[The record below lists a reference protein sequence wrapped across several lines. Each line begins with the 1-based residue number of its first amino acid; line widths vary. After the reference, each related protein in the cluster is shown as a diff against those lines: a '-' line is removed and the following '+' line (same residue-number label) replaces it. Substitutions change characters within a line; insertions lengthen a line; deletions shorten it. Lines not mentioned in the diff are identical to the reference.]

1 MNDKTQLKRAS
12 KLGVIFYS
20 CGDLAS
26 QFVWTFIGSYLTIF
40 YTDIVGLAPAA
51 AAAIMMIARVWDAVN
66 DPMMGAIAERTR
78 SKLGRFRPYIL
89 FGSPPL
95 LAIFSVLCFTHP
107 FEGSSTAGVIYA
119 AVTYIITGMLYTLVN
134 IPYGALAS
142 VMTEDAEQRNQINA
156 SRNVGMNVGILI
168 VNGITANIMLFFSGK
183 GAEVANGNGYFMT
196 ALVYAIISIPCF
208 LAVFFTSK
216 EQVVPEVTKE
226 KFSLTATISGLVKNK
241 NLMILLVIMILQMAA
256 WMGRIGVVIYYIMYC
271 LGSFTLIPVI
281 MLAPS
286 VCGIVS
292 SLLVPKVMSKL
303 GKRVTLQIAVT
314 CQGLALLAMYFT
326 PFDNLTLIIIESGL
340 VGFFNVSFPCS
351 LSLLGDAIDYNE
363 YKTGIRNDG
372 IAYATYGLAQKLGN
386 AIGASVGVLLLAAF
400 GYVANAQQTP
410 ETLHGINMVVN
421 LMPAIIFFLTAIF
434 AFTWRLKDSE
444 ADEVRAKLHERKSKE
459 NIE

>member
-1 MNDKTQLKRAS
+1 MNNKTQLKRAS
-12 KLGVIFYS
+12 NCGVIFYS
-20 CGDLAS
+20 FGDLAS
-26 QFVWTFIGSYLTIF
+26 QFVWTFIGSYLTVF

-78 SKLGRFRPYIL
+78 SKFGRFRPYIL
-89 FGSPPL
+89 FGSPL

-107 FEGSSTAGVIYA
+107 FAGSSKAGVIYA

-134 IPYGALAS
+134 IPYGALAA
-142 VMTEDAEQRNQINA
+142 VMTEDAEQRNKINA

-168 VNGITANIMLFFSGK
+168 VNGITANVMLFFSGK

-226 KFSLTATISGLVKNK
+226 KFSLKMTITGLVTNK

-292 SLLVPKVMSKL
+292 SLMVPKVMSKF
-303 GKRVTLQIAVT
+303 GKRMTLQIAVT
-314 CQGLALLAMYFT
+314 CQGIALLAMYFT

-363 YKTGIRNDG
+363 YKTGMRNDG
-372 IAYATYGLAQKLGN
+372 IAYATYGLAQTLGN
-386 AIGASVGVLLLAAF
+386 AIGASVGVLLLASF

-410 ETLHGINMVVN
+410 ETLHGINIVVN
-421 LMPAIIFFLTAIF
+421 LIPAIIFFLTAIF

-444 ADEVRAKLHERKSKE
+444 ADEVRAKLHERKNKE

>member
-1 MNDKTQLKRAS
+1 MNNKTQLKRAS
-12 KLGVIFYS
+12 NCGVIFYS
-20 CGDLAS
+20 FGDLAS
-26 QFVWTFIGSYLTIF
+26 QFVWTFIGSYLTVF

-78 SKLGRFRPYIL
+78 SKFGRFRPYIL
-89 FGSPPL
+89 FGSPL

-107 FEGSSTAGVIYA
+107 FAGSSKAGVIYA

-134 IPYGALAS
+134 IPYGALAA
-142 VMTEDAEQRNQINA
+142 VMTEDAEQRNKINA

-168 VNGITANIMLFFSGK
+168 GNGITANVMLFFSGK

-226 KFSLTATISGLVKNK
+226 KFSLKTTITGLVTNK

-292 SLLVPKVMSKL
+292 SLMVPKVMSKF
-303 GKRVTLQIAVT
+303 GKRMTLQIAVT
-314 CQGLALLAMYFT
+314 CQGIALLAMYFT

-363 YKTGIRNDG
+363 YKTGMRNDG

-386 AIGASVGVLLLAAF
+386 AIGASVGVLLLASF

-410 ETLHGINMVVN
+410 ETLHGINIVVN
-421 LMPAIIFFLTAIF
+421 LIPAIIFFLTAIF

-444 ADEVRAKLHERKSKE
+444 ADEVRAKLHERKNKE

>member
-1 MNDKTQLKRAS
+1 MNNKTQLKRAS
-12 KLGVIFYS
+12 NCGVIFYS
-20 CGDLAS
+20 FGDLAS
-26 QFVWTFIGSYLTIF
+26 QFVWTFIGSYLTVF

-78 SKLGRFRPYIL
+78 SKFGRFRPYIL
-89 FGSPPL
+89 FGSPL

-107 FEGSSTAGVIYA
+107 FAGSSKAGVIYA
-119 AVTYIITGMLYTLVN
+119 AVAYIITGMLYTLVN
-134 IPYGALAS
+134 IPYGALAA
-142 VMTEDAEQRNQINA
+142 VMTEDAEQRNKINA

-168 VNGITANIMLFFSGK
+168 VNGITANVMLFFSGK

-226 KFSLTATISGLVKNK
+226 KFSLKTTITGLVTNK

-292 SLLVPKVMSKL
+292 SLMVPKVMSKF
-303 GKRVTLQIAVT
+303 GKRMTLQIAVT
-314 CQGLALLAMYFT
+314 CQGIALLAMYFT

-363 YKTGIRNDG
+363 YKTGMRNDG

-386 AIGASVGVLLLAAF
+386 AIGASVGVLLLASF

-410 ETLHGINMVVN
+410 ETLHGINIVVN
-421 LMPAIIFFLTAIF
+421 LIPAIIFFLTAIF

-444 ADEVRAKLHERKSKE
+444 ADEVRAKLHERKNKE

>member
-1 MNDKTQLKRAS
+1 MNNKTQLKRAS
-12 KLGVIFYS
+12 NCGVIFYS
-20 CGDLAS
+20 FGDLAS
-26 QFVWTFIGSYLTIF
+26 QFVWTFIGSYLTVF

-78 SKLGRFRPYIL
+78 SKFGRFRPYIL
-89 FGSPPL
+89 FGSPL

-107 FEGSSTAGVIYA
+107 FAGSSKAGVIYA

-134 IPYGALAS
+134 IPYGALAA
-142 VMTEDAEQRNQINA
+142 VMTEDAEQRNKINA

-168 VNGITANIMLFFSGK
+168 VNGITANVMLFFSGK

-196 ALVYAIISIPCF
+196 VLVYAIISIPCF

-226 KFSLTATISGLVKNK
+226 KFSLKMTITGLVTNK

-292 SLLVPKVMSKL
+292 SLMVPKVMSKF
-303 GKRVTLQIAVT
+303 GKRMTLQIAVT
-314 CQGLALLAMYFT
+314 CQGIALLAMYFT

-363 YKTGIRNDG
+363 YKTGMRNDG

-386 AIGASVGVLLLAAF
+386 AIGASVGVLLLASF

-410 ETLHGINMVVN
+410 ETLHGINIVVN
-421 LMPAIIFFLTAIF
+421 LIPAIIFFLTAIF

-444 ADEVRAKLHERKSKE
+444 ADEVRAKLHERKNKE

>member
-1 MNDKTQLKRAS
+1 MNNKTQLKRVS
-12 KLGVIFYS
+12 NCGVIFYS
-20 CGDLAS
+20 FGDLAS
-26 QFVWTFIGSYLTIF
+26 QFVWTFIGSYLTVF

-78 SKLGRFRPYIL
+78 SKFGRFRPYIL
-89 FGSPPL
+89 FGSPL

-107 FEGSSTAGVIYA
+107 FAGSSKAGVIYA

-134 IPYGALAS
+134 IPYGALAA
-142 VMTEDAEQRNQINA
+142 VMTEDAEQRNKINA

-168 VNGITANIMLFFSGK
+168 VNGITANVMLFFSGK

-226 KFSLTATISGLVKNK
+226 KFSLKTTITGLVTNK

-292 SLLVPKVMSKL
+292 SLMVPKVMSKF
-303 GKRVTLQIAVT
+303 GKRMTLQIAVT
-314 CQGLALLAMYFT
+314 CQGIALLAMYFT

-363 YKTGIRNDG
+363 YKTGMRNDG

-386 AIGASVGVLLLAAF
+386 AIGASVGVLLLASF

-410 ETLHGINMVVN
+410 ETLHGINIVVN
-421 LMPAIIFFLTAIF
+421 LIPAIIFFLTAIF

-444 ADEVRAKLHERKSKE
+444 ADEVRAKLHERKNKE

>member
-1 MNDKTQLKRAS
+1 MNNKTQLKRAS
-12 KLGVIFYS
+12 NCGVIFYS
-20 CGDLAS
+20 FGDLAS
-26 QFVWTFIGSYLTIF
+26 QFVWTFIGSYLTVF

-78 SKLGRFRPYIL
+78 SKFGRFRPYIL
-89 FGSPPL
+89 FGTPL

-107 FEGSSTAGVIYA
+107 FAGSSKAGVIYA

-134 IPYGALAS
+134 IPYGALAA
-142 VMTEDAEQRNQINA
+142 VMTEDAEQRNKINA

-168 VNGITANIMLFFSGK
+168 VNGITANVMLFFSGK

-226 KFSLTATISGLVKNK
+226 KFSLKTTITGLVTNK

-292 SLLVPKVMSKL
+292 SLMVPKVMSKF
-303 GKRVTLQIAVT
+303 GKRMTLQIAVT
-314 CQGLALLAMYFT
+314 CQGIALLAMYFT

-363 YKTGIRNDG
+363 YKTGMRNDG

-386 AIGASVGVLLLAAF
+386 AIGASVGVLLLASF

-410 ETLHGINMVVN
+410 ETLHGINIVVN
-421 LMPAIIFFLTAIF
+421 LIPAIIFFLTAIF

-444 ADEVRAKLHERKSKE
+444 ADEVRAKLHERKNKE

>member
-1 MNDKTQLKRAS
+1 MNNKTQLKRAS
-12 KLGVIFYS
+12 NCGVIFYS
-20 CGDLAS
+20 FGDLAS
-26 QFVWTFIGSYLTIF
+26 QFVWTFIGSYLTVF

-78 SKLGRFRPYIL
+78 SKFGRFRPYIL
-89 FGSPPL
+89 FGSPL

-107 FEGSSTAGVIYA
+107 FAGSSKAGVIYA

-134 IPYGALAS
+134 IPYGALAA
-142 VMTEDAEQRNQINA
+142 VMTEDAEQRNKINA

-168 VNGITANIMLFFSGK
+168 VNGITANVMLFFSGK

-226 KFSLTATISGLVKNK
+226 KFSLKMTITGLVTNK

-292 SLLVPKVMSKL
+292 SLMVPKVMSKF
-303 GKRVTLQIAVT
+303 GKRMTLQIAVT
-314 CQGLALLAMYFT
+314 CQGIALLAMYFT

-363 YKTGIRNDG
+363 YKTGMRNDG
-372 IAYATYGLAQKLGN
+372 IAYAIYGLAQKLGN
-386 AIGASVGVLLLAAF
+386 AIGASVGVLLLASF

-410 ETLHGINMVVN
+410 ETLHGINIVVN
-421 LMPAIIFFLTAIF
+421 LIPAIIFFLTAIF

-444 ADEVRAKLHERKSKE
+444 ADEVRAKLHERKNKE

>member
-1 MNDKTQLKRAS
+1 MNNKTQLKRAS
-12 KLGVIFYS
+12 NCGVIFYS

-26 QFVWTFIGSYLTIF
+26 QFVWTFIGSYLTVF

-78 SKLGRFRPYIL
+78 SKFGRFRPYIL
-89 FGSPPL
+89 FGSPL

-107 FEGSSTAGVIYA
+107 FAGSSKAGVIYA

-134 IPYGALAS
+134 IPYGALAA
-142 VMTEDAEQRNQINA
+142 VMTEDAEQRNKINA

-216 EQVVPEVTKE
+216 EQVVPEGTKE
-226 KFSLTATISGLVKNK
+226 KFSLKATITGLVTNK

-286 VCGIVS
+286 VCGIIS
-292 SLLVPKVMSKL
+292 SLMVPKVMSKF
-303 GKRVTLQIAVT
+303 GKRTTLQIAVT
-314 CQGLALLAMYFT
+314 CQGIALLAMYFT

-363 YKTGIRNDG
+363 YKTGVRNDG

-444 ADEVRAKLHERKSKE
+444 ADEVRAKLHERKNKE

>member
-1 MNDKTQLKRAS
+1 MNNKTQLKRAS
-12 KLGVIFYS
+12 NCGVIFYS
-20 CGDLAS
+20 FGDLAS
-26 QFVWTFIGSYLTIF
+26 QFVWTFIGSYLTVF

-78 SKLGRFRPYIL
+78 SKFGRFRPYIL
-89 FGSPPL
+89 FGSPL

-107 FEGSSTAGVIYA
+107 FAGSSKAGVIYA

-134 IPYGALAS
+134 IPYGALAA
-142 VMTEDAEQRNQINA
+142 VMTEDAEQRNKINA

-168 VNGITANIMLFFSGK
+168 VNGITANVMLFFSGK

-226 KFSLTATISGLVKNK
+226 KFSLKTTITGLVTNK

-292 SLLVPKVMSKL
+292 SLMVPKVMSKF
-303 GKRVTLQIAVT
+303 GKRMTLQIAVT
-314 CQGLALLAMYFT
+314 CQGIALLAMYFT

-363 YKTGIRNDG
+363 YKTGMRNDG

-386 AIGASVGVLLLAAF
+386 AIGASVGVLLLASF

-410 ETLHGINMVVN
+410 ETLHGINIVVN
-421 LMPAIIFFLTAIF
+421 LIPAIIFFLTAIF

-444 ADEVRAKLHERKSKE
+444 ADEVRAKLHERKNKE

>member
-89 FGSPPL
+89 FGSPL

-156 SRNVGMNVGILI
+156 SRNVGMNVAILI

>member
-1 MNDKTQLKRAS
+1 MNNKTQLKRAS
-12 KLGVIFYS
+12 NCGVIFYS
-20 CGDLAS
+20 FGDLAS
-26 QFVWTFIGSYLTIF
+26 QFVWTFIGSYLTVF

-78 SKLGRFRPYIL
+78 SKFGRFRPYIL
-89 FGSPPL
+89 FGSPL

-107 FEGSSTAGVIYA
+107 FAGSSKAGVIYA

-134 IPYGALAS
+134 IPYGALAA
-142 VMTEDAEQRNQINA
+142 VMTEDAEQRNKINA

-168 VNGITANIMLFFSGK
+168 VNGITANVMLFFSGK

-226 KFSLTATISGLVKNK
+226 KFSLKTTITGLVTNK
-241 NLMILLVIMILQMAA
+241 NLMILLVIMILQMVA

-292 SLLVPKVMSKL
+292 SLMVPKVMSKF
-303 GKRVTLQIAVT
+303 GKRMTLQIAVT
-314 CQGLALLAMYFT
+314 CQGIALLAMYFT

-363 YKTGIRNDG
+363 YKTGMRNDG

-386 AIGASVGVLLLAAF
+386 AIGASVGVLLLASF

-410 ETLHGINMVVN
+410 ETLHGINIVVN
-421 LMPAIIFFLTAIF
+421 LIPAIIFFLTAIF

-444 ADEVRAKLHERKSKE
+444 ADEVRAKLHERKNKE

>member
-1 MNDKTQLKRAS
+1 MNNKTQLKRAS
-12 KLGVIFYS
+12 NCGVIFYS
-20 CGDLAS
+20 FGDLAS
-26 QFVWTFIGSYLTIF
+26 QFVWTFIGSYLTVF

-78 SKLGRFRPYIL
+78 SKFGRFRPYIL
-89 FGSPPL
+89 FGSPL

-107 FEGSSTAGVIYA
+107 FAGSSKAGVIYA

-134 IPYGALAS
+134 IPYGALAA
-142 VMTEDAEQRNQINA
+142 VMTEDAEQRNKINA

-168 VNGITANIMLFFSGK
+168 VNGITANVMLFFSGK

-226 KFSLTATISGLVKNK
+226 KFSLKTTITGLVTNK
-241 NLMILLVIMILQMAA
+241 NQMILLVIMILQMAA

-292 SLLVPKVMSKL
+292 SLMVPKVMSKF
-303 GKRVTLQIAVT
+303 GKRMTLQIAVT
-314 CQGLALLAMYFT
+314 CQGIALLAMYFT

-363 YKTGIRNDG
+363 YKTGMRNDG

-386 AIGASVGVLLLAAF
+386 AIGASVGVLLLASF

-410 ETLHGINMVVN
+410 ETLHGINIVVN
-421 LMPAIIFFLTAIF
+421 LIPAIIFFLTAIF

-444 ADEVRAKLHERKSKE
+444 ADEVRAKLHERKNKE

>member
-1 MNDKTQLKRAS
+1 MNNKTQLKRAS
-12 KLGVIFYS
+12 NCGVIFYS
-20 CGDLAS
+20 FGDLAS
-26 QFVWTFIGSYLTIF
+26 QFVWTFIGSYLTVF

-78 SKLGRFRPYIL
+78 SKFGRFRPYIL
-89 FGSPPL
+89 FGSPL

-107 FEGSSTAGVIYA
+107 FAGSSKAGVIYA

-134 IPYGALAS
+134 IPYGALAA
-142 VMTEDAEQRNQINA
+142 VMTEDAEQRNKINA

-168 VNGITANIMLFFSGK
+168 VNGITANVMLFFSGK

-226 KFSLTATISGLVKNK
+226 KFSLKMTITGLVTNK

-292 SLLVPKVMSKL
+292 SLMVPKVMSKF
-303 GKRVTLQIAVT
+303 GKRMTLQIAVT
-314 CQGLALLAMYFT
+314 CQGIALLAMYFT

-340 VGFFNVSFPCS
+340 VVFFNVSFPCS

-363 YKTGIRNDG
+363 YKTGMRNDG

-386 AIGASVGVLLLAAF
+386 AIGASVGVLLLASF

-410 ETLHGINMVVN
+410 ETLHGINIVVN
-421 LMPAIIFFLTAIF
+421 LIPAIIFFLTAIF

-444 ADEVRAKLHERKSKE
+444 ADEVRAKLHERKNKE

>member
-1 MNDKTQLKRAS
+1 MNNKTQLKRAS
-12 KLGVIFYS
+12 NCGVIFYS
-20 CGDLAS
+20 FGDLAS
-26 QFVWTFIGSYLTIF
+26 QFVWTFIGSYLTVF
-40 YTDIVGLAPAA
+40 YTDIVRLAPAA

-78 SKLGRFRPYIL
+78 SKFGRFRPYIL
-89 FGSPPL
+89 FGSPL

-107 FEGSSTAGVIYA
+107 FAGSSKAGVIYA

-134 IPYGALAS
+134 IPYGALAA
-142 VMTEDAEQRNQINA
+142 VMTEDAEQRNKINA

-168 VNGITANIMLFFSGK
+168 VNGITANVMLFFSGK

-226 KFSLTATISGLVKNK
+226 KFSLKTTITGLVTNK

-292 SLLVPKVMSKL
+292 SLMVPKVMSKF
-303 GKRVTLQIAVT
+303 GKRMTLQIAVT
-314 CQGLALLAMYFT
+314 CQGIALLAMYFT

-363 YKTGIRNDG
+363 YKTGMRNDG

-386 AIGASVGVLLLAAF
+386 AIGASVGVLLLASF

-410 ETLHGINMVVN
+410 ETLHGINIVVN
-421 LMPAIIFFLTAIF
+421 LIPAIIFFLTAIF

-444 ADEVRAKLHERKSKE
+444 ADEVRAKLHERKNKE

>member
-1 MNDKTQLKRAS
+1 MNNKIQLKRAS
-12 KLGVIFYS
+12 NLGVIFYS

-26 QFVWTFIGSYLTIF
+26 QFVWTFIGSYLTVF
-40 YTDIVGLAPAA
+40 YTDIVGLAPAV

-89 FGSPPL
+89 FGSPL

-107 FEGSSTAGVIYA
+107 FAGSSTAGVIYA

-134 IPYGALAS
+134 IPYGALAA
-142 VMTEDAEQRNQINA
+142 VMTEDAEQRNKINA

-216 EQVVPEVTKE
+216 EQVVPEGTKE
-226 KFSLTATISGLVKNK
+226 KFSLKATITGLVTNK

-292 SLLVPKVMSKL
+292 SLLVPKVMSKF
-303 GKRVTLQIAVT
+303 GKRTTLQIAVT
-314 CQGLALLAMYFT
+314 CQGIALLAMYFT
-326 PFDNLTLIIIESGL
+326 SFDNLTLIIIESGL

-363 YKTGIRNDG
+363 YKTGVRNDG

-444 ADEVRAKLHERKSKE
+444 ADEVRAKLHERKNKE
-459 NIE
+459 NVE

>member
-1 MNDKTQLKRAS
+1 MNNKTQLKRAS
-12 KLGVIFYS
+12 NCGVIFYS
-20 CGDLAS
+20 FGDLAS
-26 QFVWTFIGSYLTIF
+26 QFVWTFIGSYLTVF

-78 SKLGRFRPYIL
+78 SKFGRFRPYIL
-89 FGSPPL
+89 FGSPL

-107 FEGSSTAGVIYA
+107 FAGSSKAGVIYA

-134 IPYGALAS
+134 IPYGALAA
-142 VMTEDAEQRNQINA
+142 VMTEDAEQRNKINA

-168 VNGITANIMLFFSGK
+168 VNGITANVMLFFSGK

-226 KFSLTATISGLVKNK
+226 KFSLKMTITGLVTNK

-292 SLLVPKVMSKL
+292 SLMVPKVMSKF
-303 GKRVTLQIAVT
+303 GKRMTLQIAVT
-314 CQGLALLAMYFT
+314 CQGIALLAMYFT

-363 YKTGIRNDG
+363 YKTGMRNDG

-386 AIGASVGVLLLAAF
+386 AIGASVGVLLLASF

-410 ETLHGINMVVN
+410 ETLHGINIVVN
-421 LMPAIIFFLTAIF
+421 LIPAIIFFLTAIF

-444 ADEVRAKLHERKSKE
+444 ADEVRAKLHERKNKE

>member
-1 MNDKTQLKRAS
+1 MNNKTQLKRAS
-12 KLGVIFYS
+12 NCGVIFYS
-20 CGDLAS
+20 FGDLAS
-26 QFVWTFIGSYLTIF
+26 QFVWTFIGSYLTVF

-78 SKLGRFRPYIL
+78 SKFGRFRPYIL
-89 FGSPPL
+89 FGSPL

-107 FEGSSTAGVIYA
+107 FAGSSKAGVIYA

-134 IPYGALAS
+134 IPYGALAA
-142 VMTEDAEQRNQINA
+142 VMTEDAEQRNKINA

-168 VNGITANIMLFFSGK
+168 VNGITANVMLFFSGK

-226 KFSLTATISGLVKNK
+226 KFSLKMTITGLVTNK

-444 ADEVRAKLHERKSKE
+444 ADEVRAKLHERKNKE
-459 NIE
+459 KH

>member
-1 MNDKTQLKRAS
+1 MNNKTQLKRAS
-12 KLGVIFYS
+12 NCGVIFYS
-20 CGDLAS
+20 FGDLAS
-26 QFVWTFIGSYLTIF
+26 QFVWTFIGSYLTVF

-78 SKLGRFRPYIL
+78 SKFGRFRPYIL
-89 FGSPPL
+89 FGSPL

-107 FEGSSTAGVIYA
+107 FAGSSKAGVIYA

-134 IPYGALAS
+134 IPYGALAA
-142 VMTEDAEQRNQINA
+142 VMTEDAEQRNKINA

-168 VNGITANIMLFFSGK
+168 VNGITANVMLFFSGK

-216 EQVVPEVTKE
+216 EQVVPEVTKG
-226 KFSLTATISGLVKNK
+226 KFSLKMTITGLVTNK

-292 SLLVPKVMSKL
+292 SLMVPKVMSKF
-303 GKRVTLQIAVT
+303 GKRMTLQIAVT
-314 CQGLALLAMYFT
+314 CQGIALLAMYFT

-363 YKTGIRNDG
+363 YKTGMRNDG

-386 AIGASVGVLLLAAF
+386 AIGASVGVLLLASF

-410 ETLHGINMVVN
+410 ETLHGINIVVN
-421 LMPAIIFFLTAIF
+421 LIPAIIFFLTAIF

-444 ADEVRAKLHERKSKE
+444 ADEVRAKLHERKNKE

>member
-1 MNDKTQLKRAS
+1 MNNKTQLKRAS
-12 KLGVIFYS
+12 NCGVIFYS
-20 CGDLAS
+20 FGDLAS
-26 QFVWTFIGSYLTIF
+26 QFVWTFIGSYLTVF

-78 SKLGRFRPYIL
+78 SKFGRFRPYIL
-89 FGSPPL
+89 FGSPL

-107 FEGSSTAGVIYA
+107 FAGSSKAGVIYA

-134 IPYGALAS
+134 IPYGALAA
-142 VMTEDAEQRNQINA
+142 VMTEDAEQRNKINA

-168 VNGITANIMLFFSGK
+168 VNGITANVMLFFSGK

-226 KFSLTATISGLVKNK
+226 KFSLKTTITGLVTNK

-292 SLLVPKVMSKL
+292 SLMVPMVMSKF
-303 GKRVTLQIAVT
+303 GKRMTLQIAVT
-314 CQGLALLAMYFT
+314 CQGIALLAMYFT

-363 YKTGIRNDG
+363 YKTGMRNDG

-386 AIGASVGVLLLAAF
+386 AIGASVGVLLLASF

-410 ETLHGINMVVN
+410 ETLHGINIVVN
-421 LMPAIIFFLTAIF
+421 LIPAIIFFLTAIF

-444 ADEVRAKLHERKSKE
+444 ADEVRAKLHERKNKE

>member
-1 MNDKTQLKRAS
+1 MNNKTQLKRAS
-12 KLGVIFYS
+12 NLGVIFYS

-51 AAAIMMIARVWDAVN
+51 AAAIMMIARIWDAVN

-78 SKLGRFRPYIL
+78 SKMGRFRPYIL
-89 FGSPPL
+89 FGAPL
-95 LAIFSVLCFTHP
+95 LAVFSVLCFTHP
-107 FEGSSTAGVIYA
+107 FAGSSTAGVIYA
-119 AVTYIITGMLYTLVN
+119 TVTYITTGMLYTMVN
-134 IPYGALAS
+134 IPYGALAA
-142 VMTEDAEQRNQINA
+142 VMTEDAEQRNKINA
-156 SRNVGMNVGILI
+156 SRNVGMNIGILI

-196 ALVYAIISIPCF
+196 AIVYAIISIPCF
-208 LAVFFTSK
+208 FAVFFTSK
-216 EQVVPEVTKE
+216 EQVIPEVTKE
-226 KFSLTATISGLVKNK
+226 KFSLKATIAGLVTNK
-241 NLMILLVIMILQMAA
+241 NLMILLVIMILQMTA

-286 VCGIVS
+286 VCGIIS
-292 SLLVPKVMSKL
+292 SFMVPKVMSKL
-303 GKRVTLQIAVT
+303 GKRTTLQIAVT
-314 CQGLALLAMYFT
+314 CQGIALLAMYFT
-326 PFDNLTLIIIESGL
+326 PFDNLPLIIIESGL

-363 YKTGIRNDG
+363 YKTGVRNDG

-410 ETLHGINMVVN
+410 ETLHGMNMVVN
-421 LMPAIIFFLTAIF
+421 LMPAIIFFLTALF
-434 AFTWRLKDSE
+434 AFTWKLKDSE
-444 ADEVRAKLHERKSKE
+444 ADEIRAKLHERKSKA

>member
-1 MNDKTQLKRAS
+1 M
-12 KLGVIFYS
+12 
-20 CGDLAS
+20 
-26 QFVWTFIGSYLTIF
+26 
-40 YTDIVGLAPAA
+40 
-51 AAAIMMIARVWDAVN
+51 
-66 DPMMGAIAERTR
+66 
-78 SKLGRFRPYIL
+78 
-89 FGSPPL
+89 
-95 LAIFSVLCFTHP
+95 
-107 FEGSSTAGVIYA
+107 
-119 AVTYIITGMLYTLVN
+119 
-134 IPYGALAS
+134 IPYGALAA
-142 VMTEDAEQRNQINA
+142 VMTEDAEQRNKINA

-168 VNGITANIMLFFSGK
+168 VNGITANVMLFFSGK

-226 KFSLTATISGLVKNK
+226 KFSLKTTITGLVTNK

-292 SLLVPKVMSKL
+292 SLMVPKVMSKF
-303 GKRVTLQIAVT
+303 GKRMTLQIAVT
-314 CQGLALLAMYFT
+314 CQGIALLAMYFT

-363 YKTGIRNDG
+363 YKTGMRNDG

-386 AIGASVGVLLLAAF
+386 AIGASVGVLLLASF

-410 ETLHGINMVVN
+410 ETLHGINIVVN
-421 LMPAIIFFLTAIF
+421 LIPAIIFFLTAIF

-444 ADEVRAKLHERKSKE
+444 ADEVRAKLHERKNKE